1 MQDDMT
7 VSVPE
12 SSWQEHAA
20 CAQCHVVGN
29 RQVTA
34 MPEDSQ
40 SLYNDWQTRAQ
51 NDAGPSQ

>member
-1 MQDDMT
+1 MT